1 MTATLHRTNG
11 SARFKNPPP
20 PTCVGVIGY
29 GYWGVNYVRVF
40 SEMPDA
46 HLAVVCDEH
55 PERVA
60 EAKRR
65 FPDVELAVDVDR
77 LFNDPEVEAV
87 VVATPATT
95 HYELTRRALL
105 AGKHVLVEKP
115 LTTDSA
121 AAAELVELSRA
132 SEHLLLVGHTFL
144 YNEGVRVAKRF
155 VEGKDVYYLYARRTC
170 LGPIREDV
178 NAAWDLATHDVSIF
192 NHLLDAEPLW
202 VAAVGAEVLRNGQED
217 VSFITLGYP
226 NGVLGHIHV
235 SWADPNKVREVVIV
249 CSDRRV
255 VFDDMA
261 PLERVR
267 VFEKGF
273 ERASDGPGCDE
284 QMLLRDGDILS
295 PAVEAREP
303 LKSQCGHFLHCIRR
317 GQVVLTDAK
326 QGLAVV
332 RVVEAVNRSMREGGA
347 PVGLG
352 SELGAGNGRG

>member
-1 MTATLHRTNG
+1 MTALLREADGNG
-11 SARFKNPPP
+11 QSGKPAP
-20 PTCVGVIGY
+20 PTRVAVIGF

-46 HLAVVCDEH
+46 HLAAVCDER
-55 PERVA
+55 PDRIA

-65 FPDVELAVDVDR
+65 FPDVGMNLDVEGV
-77 LFNDPEVEAV
+77 LNNPEIDAV

-115 LTTDSA
+115 LTTDSSH
-121 AAAELVELSRA
+121 AAELVDISR
-132 SEHLLLVGHTFL
+132 STERLLLVGHTFL

-155 VEGKDVYYLYARRTC
+155 IKEGEVYYLYARRTC
-170 LGPIREDV
+170 LGPIRQDV

-202 VAAVGAEVLRNGQED
+202 VAAVGAEVLHNGQED

-226 NGVLGHIHV
+226 GNVLGHIHV
-235 SWADPNKVREVVIV
+235 SWADPNKVREVVAV
-249 CSDRRV
+249 CKERRV
-255 VFDDMA
+255 VFNDMD

-267 VFEKGF
+267 VFEKGI
-273 ERASDGPGCDE
+273 ERDNEGLTYGE

-295 PAVEAREP
+295 PAVDAREP

-317 GQVVLTDAK
+317 GQVLLTDAT

-332 RVVEAVNRSMREGGA
+332 RVIEAVNRSMSEGGA
-347 PVGLG
+347 PVTLAPALTTE
-352 SELGAGNGRG
+352 SGRG